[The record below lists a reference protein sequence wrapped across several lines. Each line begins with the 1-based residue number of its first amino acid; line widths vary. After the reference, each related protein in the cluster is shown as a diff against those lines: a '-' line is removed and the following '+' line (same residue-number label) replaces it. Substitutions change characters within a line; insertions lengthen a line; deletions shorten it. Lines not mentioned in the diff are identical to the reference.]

1 MGLVPQLT
9 VILFCLLACASA
21 VVRGC
26 NHHTL
31 QEIIQHLNTLSRE
44 KSPCAE
50 LLVTDVFA
58 DPQGPASGDL
68 CTAATV
74 LHHTA
79 YLRGPQSCPNREG
92 DPLYPSVLRQVFR
105 NLRSMAQSNCPV
117 SELRQTTLKD
127 FLENLKRIMQKRY
140 SKCRR

>member
-44 KSPCAE
+44 K
-50 LLVTDVFA
+50 
-58 DPQGPASGDL
+58 
-68 CTAATV
+68 
-74 LHHTA
+74 
-79 YLRGPQSCPNREG
+79 
-92 DPLYPSVLRQVFR
+92 
-105 NLRSMAQSNCPV
+105 NCPV

>member
-58 DPQGPASGDL
+58 DPQ
-68 CTAATV
+68 
-74 LHHTA
+74 
-79 YLRGPQSCPNREG
+79 
-92 DPLYPSVLRQVFR
+92 
-105 NLRSMAQSNCPV
+105 NCPV